1 MQEELPGT
9 SMELQPLSQDL
20 KKRILPVAENGSK
33 SQLLIWNGLG
43 TAQKTGICLKAVLER
58 TGCGL
63 WNGPLIRNGLRA
75 ISLSRKHQMPARR
88 PVCPSLV
95 PAAGQSFFEVFSL
108 KSHQDF
114 ITDAE
119 TQTGNVLIQTFII
132 VE

>member
-1 MQEELPGT
+1 MMLE
-9 SMELQPLSQDL
+9 
-20 KKRILPVAENGSK
+20 AENGSK

-43 TAQKTGICLKAVLER
+43 TAQQTGICLKAVLER

-63 WNGPLIRNGLRA
+63 WNGPLIWNEVRV

-119 TQTGNVLIQTFII
+119 ISDRQCSHQTFII